1 MTWFVENAQTVCK
14 HIVNKNV
21 LLRAEYNL
29 LRNSADGRGFVME
42 TGFATLVGYAL
53 GLLVIIVVLGIFLK
67 PVKTFV
73 KFLAN
78 SLASIGIVALINY
91 FGAFFG
97 IHIGINP
104 ISAIALGLLGIP
116 AIVLILIA
124 QIFY

>member
-1 MTWFVENAQTVCK
+1 
-14 HIVNKNV
+14 
-21 LLRAEYNL
+21 
-29 LRNSADGRGFVME
+29 ME